1 MLLLPSWNSTPTKQ
15 SILDF
20 VTAVT
25 TPGHP
30 DFVPVSERI
39 ATFDNDGTLWCE
51 QPVQVQFFFL
61 VDQLRAIA
69 SRTPSLA
76 NRQPF
81 KALLEKDLEV
91 IQTFSKQDLMAL
103 FFETHTG
110 MTTEE
115 FQAVVQIWFTRAMH
129 PRFQRLFKQCTFQP
143 MVELLNY
150 LEANGFRCF
159 IVSGGGVEFMRAVVE
174 EIYELPPERVIGS
187 STKTSL
193 DRSSGRLKLLKQAK
207 LNSFNDRDEKVNNI
221 HLHIGRRPILAAGN
235 SDGDLSM
242 LQYTAEGPGRRLTL
256 LVHHD
261 DAAREVVYDRDF
273 RLSPLTIGMEDLPRG
288 ALVVSMKRDF
298 AQIFPTL

>member
-1 MLLLPSWNSTPTKQ
+1 
-15 SILDF
+15 
-20 VTAVT
+20 V
-25 TPGHP
+25 
-30 DFVPVSERI
+30 R
-39 ATFDNDGTLWCE
+39 ATCTGA
-51 QPVQVQFFFL
+51 FFFL

>member
-61 VDQLRAIA
+61 VDQLRAIS

-235 SDGDLSM
+235 SDGDLIM